1 MLTNKYNLP
10 EVIVKAASQ
19 DHYVASGDIS
29 VTSLIDSPKIRV
41 YKRMYRGKI
50 EKDVSEMLM
59 AIEGTALHHILELA
73 DVYNADAKKMYR
85 AYETLDNV
93 IAELNAKK
101 DRENYK
107 KAIQVKEMLGDILAS
122 AFPHFRKYVMT
133 EEIMHVDIKGWML
146 KGQFDRLEID
156 KRKLID
162 FKKVS
167 VWSYANKYESEQ
179 HNLQQN
185 IYRWMI
191 KKTFDIDV
199 AQSVL
204 IRWYR
209 DWQKSK
215 AATMPSSSYPP
226 QRVQEVEV
234 PLMSYREIE
243 EYVSERIDLHQ
254 RVEREGP
261 ESYQCTPQEKWQG
274 ASEWKVYNADPEKQ
288 KRALTSPFYRENDAL
303 KWQLENEH
311 KYPLGVIVKKVEGEN
326 RRCLEY
332 CEFRNFCKQYHE
344 ENNA

>member
-93 IAELNAKK
+93 IADLNAKK

-261 ESYQCTPQEKWQG
+261 ESYQCTPQEK
-274 ASEWKVYNADPEKQ
+274 
-288 KRALTSPFYRENDAL
+288 
-303 KWQLENEH
+303 
-311 KYPLGVIVKKVEGEN
+311 
-326 RRCLEY
+326 
-332 CEFRNFCKQYHE
+332 
-344 ENNA
+344 